1 MFHIKVSQIV
11 DKLKYP
17 PMIKGILSQLHATL
31 LTEEFKHYTGTHQC
45 KEEIRRKLNT
55 LSYIVLSQDAFPNDW
70 TPDDPGE
77 HLPYIDEETFEK
89 TLGSLYIYID
99 DLKWD
104 IPITEEPEIDVIKN
118 ENSNNQHTT
127 ESHSSKITT
136 NTIIN
141 DTPSYTPPSVTD
153 HGKKVRVTDK
163 SDLYLQPPKVP
174 KLDVTKIYAQKYLEG
189 SLYTIYT
196 SLPIIPTKQ
205 NEISCT
211 TQINKMT
218 DRDLLNLYPTHII
231 QTRPA
236 CMYNEV
242 EGIELHP
249 ILGLL
254 LPIHGYSREEIID
267 NIIKYP
273 HIHRIMREIDGNIV
287 PFYSNIEI
295 DGKLQPIT
303 AIWKSLL
310 ESDTI
315 PYRAEFVKEYV
326 VRRYLLERD
335 VKKIEHNYPIYGD
348 FDSYLTLFMP
358 YQQYKQFVKLSDIE
372 LAKACVNARV
382 NYKRSRNPIL
392 RRILNG

>member
-141 DTPSYTPPSVTD
+141 DTPSYTPPSVAD
-153 HGKKVRVTDK
+153 YGKKAKLTDK
-163 SDLYLQPPKVP
+163 CDLYLQPPKVP
-174 KLDVTKIYAQKYLEG
+174 KLDITKIYAQKYLEG

-211 TQINKMT
+211 TEINKMT

-236 CMYNEV
+236 CMYNEI

-287 PFYSNIEI
+287 PLYSNIEI

-310 ESDTI
+310 ESDSI

-335 VKKIEHNYPIYGD
+335 MNKIEHNYPIYGD
-348 FDSYLTLFMP
+348 FDPYLTLFMP
-358 YQQYKQFVKLSDIE
+358 YQEYKQFVKLSDIE
-372 LAKACVNARV
+372 LARACVNARV
-382 NYKRSRNPIL
+382 SYKRSRNPVL

>member
-31 LTEEFKHYTGTHQC
+31 LIEELKHYTGTHQC
-45 KEEIRRKLNT
+45 KEAIRQKLNT
-55 LSYIVLSQDAFPNDW
+55 LSYIVLSQDTFPNNW
-70 TPDDPGE
+70 RPDDPGE
-77 HLPYIDEETFEK
+77 HLPYIDEETFQK
-89 TLGSLYIYID
+89 TLGNLYIHES
-99 DLKWD
+99 DLNWD
-104 IPITEEPEIDVIKN
+104 IPITEEPETDVIKN
-118 ENSNNQHTT
+118 EDSSGEHKTQ
-127 ESHSSKITT
+127 SHSNKITT
-136 NTIIN
+136 NTVIN
-141 DTPSYTPPSVTD
+141 DKPTYTPPSVAD
-153 HGKKVRVTDK
+153 YGKKAKLTDK

-174 KLDVTKIYAQKYLEG
+174 KLDITKIYAQKYLEG

-211 TQINKMT
+211 TEINKMT

-242 EGIELHP
+242 QEIELHP

-310 ESDTI
+310 ESDSI

-335 VKKIEHNYPIYGD
+335 VKKIEHNYPIYGE
-348 FDSYLTLFMP
+348 FDPYLTLFMP
-358 YQQYKQFVKLSDIE
+358 YQQYKQFVKLSDIG

-382 NYKRSRNPIL
+382 NYKRSRNPVL
-392 RRILNG
+392 RRILHG

>member
-1 MFHIKVSQIV
+1 MFHIKVSQLV
-11 DKLKYP
+11 DKVKYP

-55 LSYIVLSQDAFPNDW
+55 LSSIVLLQDAFPNNW
-70 TPDDPGE
+70 TPDNPGE
-77 HLPYIDEETFEK
+77 HLPYIDEETFQK
-89 TLGSLYIYID
+89 TLGNLYID
-99 DLKWD
+99 ESDLNWD
-104 IPITEEPEIDVIKN
+104 IPITEEPETDVIEN
-118 ENSNNQHTT
+118 EHTNNKHRIQ
-127 ESHSSKITT
+127 SHSNKITT
-136 NTIIN
+136 NTVIN
-141 DTPSYTPPSVTD
+141 DKPTYTPPSVAD
-153 HGKKVRVTDK
+153 YGKKAKLTNK

-174 KLDVTKIYAQKYLEG
+174 KLDITKIYAQKYLQG
-189 SLYTIYT
+189 LLYTIYT

-211 TQINKMT
+211 TEINKMT

-335 VKKIEHNYPIYGD
+335 VKKIEHNYPIYGE
-348 FDSYLTLFMP
+348 FDPYLTLFMP

-382 NYKRSRNPIL
+382 AYKRSRNPVL